1 MSSTQ
6 QQEKK
11 AAAAAAAGRGHP
23 LLRRCK
29 RERYTHGLRPAQM
42 EALRAMCGA
51 VIPSLPA
58 DEGLHHHGG
67 RRPGGRRKDDD
78 VERFYRASAADGDI
92 PDEVS

>member
-6 QQEKK
+6 QQ
-11 AAAAAAAGRGHP
+11 AAAAAGRGHP

-67 RRPGGRRKDDD
+67 RKDDD